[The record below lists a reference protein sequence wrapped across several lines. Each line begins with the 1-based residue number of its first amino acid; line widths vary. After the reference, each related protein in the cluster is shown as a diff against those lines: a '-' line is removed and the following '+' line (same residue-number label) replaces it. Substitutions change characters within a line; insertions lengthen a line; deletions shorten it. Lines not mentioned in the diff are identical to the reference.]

1 MVYEALKDVL
11 LNTSYKVEEELERI
25 YVLYSKNKLTKEEME
40 ELEALAR
47 EKANPVN
54 SYAPL
59 QEQIDKL
66 YEDMQELE
74 ARIGLL
80 EQENGQEVEE
90 PTEPEPVEEY
100 PEYVQPGGAYNA
112 YNTGDKITY
121 NGKKYVCKID
131 GCVWSPD
138 IYPAGWQE
146 VTTDNETVIKEE

>member
-1 MVYEALKDVL
+1 MVYDALKDVIE
-11 LNTSYKVEEELERI
+11 NTSFKLEDTLDKI
-25 YVLYSKNKLTKEEME
+25 YVMYSKDRLTKEEME

-54 SYAPL
+54 SYAPF

-66 YEDMQELE
+66 YEDMKELE
-74 ARIGLL
+74 ARVSLL
-80 EQENGQEVEE
+80 EQDGQQE

-100 PEYVQPGGAYNA
+100 PEFVQPQGAHDS

-121 NGKKYVCKID
+121 NGKKYVCKMD

-138 IYPAGWQE
+138 VYPAGWE
-146 VTTDNETVIKEE
+146 LVEEE

>member
-11 LNTSYKVEEELERI
+11 LNTSYKLEKELEKI
-25 YVLYSKNKLTKEEME
+25 YVLYSKNKLSKEEME
-40 ELEALAR
+40 ELESLAR

-66 YEDMQELE
+66 YTYQKELE
-74 ARIGLL
+74 ARVSLL
-80 EQENGQEVEE
+80 EQENGQEE

-100 PEYVQPGGAYNA
+100 PLYKQPTGAHDA

-138 IYPAGWQE
+138 IYPAGW
-146 VTTDNETVIKEE
+146 

>member
-11 LNTSYKVEEELERI
+11 LNTNYKLEEELEKI

-66 YEDMQELE
+66 YTYQKELD
-74 ARIGLL
+74 ARVSLL

-100 PEYVQPGGAYNA
+100 PEFVQPQGAHDA

-121 NGKKYVCKID
+121 NGKKYVCKMD

-138 IYPAGWQE
+138 VYPAGWEE
-146 VTTDNETVIKEE
+146 VTENE

>member
-1 MVYEALKDVL
+1 MVYEALKDVIE
-11 LNTSYKVEEELERI
+11 NTSFKLEEELDKI
-25 YVLYSKNKLTKEEME
+25 YVMYSKDKLSKEEME

-47 EKANPVN
+47 EKANPIN

-66 YEDMQELE
+66 YTYQKDLE
-74 ARIGLL
+74 ARVSLL
-80 EQENGQEVEE
+80 EQEDGQEE

-100 PEYVQPGGAYNA
+100 PQFIQPQGAHDA

-121 NGKKYVCKID
+121 NGKKYVCKMD

-138 IYPAGWQE
+138 TYPAYWEE
-146 VTTDNETVIKEE
+146 VTENE

>member
-1 MVYEALKDVL
+1 MVYDALKDVIE
-11 LNTSYKVEEELERI
+11 NTNFKLENILDKI
-25 YVLYSKNKLTKEEME
+25 YVMYSKDRLTKEEME

-47 EKANPVN
+47 EKANPIN

-66 YEDMQELE
+66 YTYQKDLE
-74 ARIGLL
+74 ARVSLL
-80 EQENGQEVEE
+80 EQEDGQEE

-100 PEYVQPGGAYNA
+100 PQFIQPQGAHDA

-121 NGKKYVCKID
+121 NAKKYVCKMD

-138 IYPAGWQE
+138 VYPQAWEE
-146 VTTDNETVIKEE
+146 VVESEG

>member
-1 MVYEALKDVL
+1 MVYDALKDVL
-11 LNTSYKVEEELERI
+11 LNTSYKLEEELEKI
-25 YVLYSKNKLTKEEME
+25 YVLYSKNKLSKEEME
-40 ELEALAR
+40 ELESLAR

-80 EQENGQEVEE
+80 EQEDVQEVEE
-90 PTEPEPVEEY
+90 PTEPEPEDEY
-100 PEYVQPGGAYNA
+100 PEFVQPQGAHDS
-112 YNTGDKITY
+112 YNTGDKVTY
-121 NGKKYVCKID
+121 NGKKYVCKMD

-138 IYPAGWQE
+138 VYPQAWEE
-146 VTTDNETVIKEE
+146 VVESEG

>member
-1 MVYEALKDVL
+1 MVYDALKDVI
-11 LNTSYKVEEELERI
+11 LNTSFKLEDILDKI
-25 YVLYSKNKLTKEEME
+25 YVMYSKDRLSKEEME

-47 EKANPVN
+47 EKANPIN

-66 YEDMQELE
+66 YTYQKELE
-74 ARIGLL
+74 ARVSLL

-90 PTEPEPVEEY
+90 PEAEEY
-100 PEYVQPGGAYNA
+100 PEFVQPQGAHDS

-121 NGKKYVCKID
+121 NGKKYVCKMN

-138 IYPAGWQE
+138 VYPAGWE
-146 VTTDNETVIKEE
+146 LVEEE

>member
-11 LNTSYKVEEELERI
+11 LNTNYKLEEELEKI

-66 YEDMQELE
+66 YEDMKELE
-74 ARIGLL
+74 SRISLL
-80 EQENGQEVEE
+80 EQEESTEE
-90 PTEPEPVEEY
+90 PTEP
-100 PEYVQPGGAYNA
+100 
-112 YNTGDKITY
+112 
-121 NGKKYVCKID
+121 
-131 GCVWSPD
+131 
-138 IYPAGWQE
+138 
-146 VTTDNETVIKEE
+146 